1 MNWMWVSLFV
11 GKNAKKENLKTGFKK
26 TKHAKFSE
34 KWTFLTLHW
43 LQFALLIKTLL
54 KNILL
59 IKKSVTQAKTLF
71 WKSDWFHLNRET
83 ITFRE
88 DKIYHMH
95 LTESCDCRH
104 NFPLYYRKKLI
115 KFSVLSRDFPNYI
128 WDVLVDFNFCWLV
141 RWLSVIYYISRVWMT
156 CYGLKIFPWIWF
168 RWCRK
173 ILSTGSCVNMSS
185 Q

>member
-11 GKNAKKENLKTGFKK
+11 GKKAKKRIWKQVSRKQSTPNFPKNE
-26 TKHAKFSE
+26 H
-34 KWTFLTLHW
+34 FLPTYWLHS
-43 LQFALLIKTLL
+43 ALLIKTLL

-83 ITFRE
+83 IRFRE

-95 LTESCDCRH
+95 LPESCDCRH
-104 NFPLYYRKKLI
+104 NFRLYYRKKLI
-115 KFSVLSRDFPNYI
+115 KFSVLSRDFPSYI
-128 WDVLVDFNFCWLV
+128 WDVLVDFNVCWLV
-141 RWLSVIYYISRVWMT
+141 GWLSVIYYISRVWMT